1 MRGHSRRDIRAK
13 EVGMRHV
20 SRIAVLIATALTL
33 AACGGGEDTGGGGG
47 GGGGGSA
54 TSLSMVDNAFEPADL
69 TVAAGADLEVS
80 NDGEAL
86 HNITIEGTDI
96 DEDVEAGQSS
106 SITVDAEPGEYT
118 MFCEYHR
125 SAGMEGTVTVQ

>member
-1 MRGHSRRDIRAK
+1 
-13 EVGMRHV
+13 MRHV
-20 SRIAVLIATALTL
+20 SRIAVLIAIGLTL
-33 AACGGGEDTGGGGG
+33 AACGGGEDTGGGG

-86 HNITIEGTDI
+86 HNITIEGTEI
-96 DEDVEAGQSS
+96 DEDVEVGQSS